1 MRVLLH
7 HGAKIDLV
15 TSEGDNAIHLACA
28 ESELEATRLLLDGG
42 IDPDIRDGKGNT
54 PLSHAVRGCNGT
66 NTLLVCEL
74 LLKHHANPE
83 LKTQS
88 APFRAHSVSTHLL
101 VADLEEAA
109 VHVLWPVPEALKTF
123 SQGTEPNDCVR
134 NQVKI
139 KRTKPAKLGQ
149 SLARNCGADLSH

>member
-1 MRVLLH
+1 MCELLLSSKSNPDNAEGGRGPLHLAAMNGFDCCMGVLLH

-54 PLSHAVRGCNGT
+54 PLSHAVRGRNGT
-66 NTLLVCEL
+66 NALPVCEL

-83 LKTQS
+83 LKTQ
-88 APFRAHSVSTHLL
+88 
-101 VADLEEAA
+101 
-109 VHVLWPVPEALKTF
+109 
-123 SQGTEPNDCVR
+123 
-134 NQVKI
+134 
-139 KRTKPAKLGQ
+139 
-149 SLARNCGADLSH
+149 

>member
-1 MRVLLH
+1 MGVLLH

-54 PLSHAVRGCNGT
+54 PLSHAVRGRNGT
-66 NTLLVCEL
+66 NALPVCEL

-83 LKTQS
+83 LKTQ
-88 APFRAHSVSTHLL
+88 
-101 VADLEEAA
+101 
-109 VHVLWPVPEALKTF
+109 
-123 SQGTEPNDCVR
+123 
-134 NQVKI
+134 
-139 KRTKPAKLGQ
+139 
-149 SLARNCGADLSH
+149 